1 MTRKRTREN
10 LQKVITVPC
19 PHCDGLGRQKSPEAV
34 AGEALREALRKAA
47 AADNPQN
54 LTIRV
59 ASDIAGILREA
70 IEARPNA
77 NLAAKGIE
85 LSIKGEPNF
94 QTQAFEVELG
104 GSSSKRKRGGRRRR
118 RRSGAA
124 KAATESGESATD

>member
-10 LQKVITVPC
+10 LQKVITTSC
-19 PHCDGLGRQKSPEAV
+19 PHCEGLGRQKSPEAV

-59 ASDIAGILREA
+59 ASEIAGILRQA

-77 NLAAKGIE
+77 NLAAKGIQ
-85 LSIKGEPNF
+85 LSIKGVPIF
-94 QTQAFEVELG
+94 QSQEFEVELG
-104 GSSSKRKRGGRRRR
+104 GGGKRKRSGGRRRR
-118 RRSGAA
+118 RRSGTA
-124 KAATESGESATD
+124 KAAAKSGESATE